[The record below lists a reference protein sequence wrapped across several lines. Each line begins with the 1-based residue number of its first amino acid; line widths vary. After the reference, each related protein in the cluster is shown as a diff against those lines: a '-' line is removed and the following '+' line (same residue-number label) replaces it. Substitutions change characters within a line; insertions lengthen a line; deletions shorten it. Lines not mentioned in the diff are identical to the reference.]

1 MSSLYDI
8 SVKDNDTFS
17 FQGKKHTKEWKIK
30 MSKRMSGENNPSY
43 GKHHSEEWKIKKSE
57 QMKGER
63 NQFFG
68 KHHSEESKN
77 KIRNSNHL
85 GTHPTEETRE
95 KLRKNNRGT
104 GNPHFGKHHSVEA
117 KLQISKK
124 KTGVLLRNFDI
135 RYKYL
140 FDSMQNNEL
149 INGVLLSDGYL
160 TNFKKG
166 HSMMVLEQSKDH
178 EELCL
183 AFEKEMKILGFRC
196 SIYRRSRTRT
206 KTEMKLLHSIRATTE
221 ANYCFS
227 LFREKWYPNDKKI
240 VPTDMELTCK
250 TLAYWFMGDGS
261 SYREKRN
268 DSGLVRINLATCSF
282 TNDEHLLLIK
292 KLKELGICKARK
304 ESNNTIAVFCTNEV
318 IKFMNMIKPYI
329 LPCFKYKLKYP
340 TFLEGKL

>member
-1 MSSLYDI
+1 MDKKRNH
-8 SVKDNDTFS
+8 V
-17 FQGKKHTKEWKIK
+17 GKNNPFYGNHHTEGTRKK
-30 MSKRMSGENNPSY
+30 MSENRMGENNSFY
-43 GKHHSEEWKIKKSE
+43 GRHHTEETKE
-57 QMKGER
+57 
-63 NQFFG
+63 
-68 KHHSEESKN
+68 
-77 KIRNSNHL
+77 KIRNNNHL
-85 GTHPTEETRE
+85 GTHPSEETRK
-95 KLRKNNRGT
+95 KLRKNNRGA
-104 GNPHFGKHHSVEA
+104 GNPHFGKHHSVEV

-124 KTGVLLRNFDI
+124 KTGVLLRNFDT

-196 SIYRRSRTRT
+196 STYRRSRTRT

-240 VPTDMELTCK
+240 VPTDIELTCK
-250 TLAYWFMGDGS
+250 TLAYWFMGNGS
-261 SYREKRN
+261 SYRVKN
-268 DSGLVRINLATCSF
+268 DRGPVRINLATCSF
-282 TNDEHLLLIK
+282 TNDDHQLLIK

-304 ESNNTIAVFCTNEV
+304 ESNNTIAISYTNEV
-318 IKFMNMIKPYI
+318 IEFMNIIKPYI

-340 TFLEGKL
+340 TFFEGKLGW